1 MQKISGAGNVNNRFV
16 AENVNTGQ
24 APTQITADWMNAVQD
39 ELVNVVLGAG
49 FSLDANNNA
58 QVLAAINK
66 LVNAAVVPTGTIF
79 PYTGSATVA
88 PAGYIFGGSIL
99 SRATYADLFALW
111 VTNQPFVPTQ
121 FTCSIASPGVFNKAE
136 HGFTGGER
144 LRLATT
150 GALPT
155 GLNTTSDFFVERIDA
170 DKYYLTTSVFG
181 IATRVATTG
190 SQSGTHTYLQSLY
203 GLGDGFTTF
212 YAPDAR
218 GLFIRDLDGGRGIDA
233 NRALGTTQKGTLYG
247 FDTNTGAGDEA
258 VQNAS
263 TSQSTTLATAQISI
277 GADAYTVTNYPFCN
291 IPGVNKT
298 NTYLL
303 PGVASSQSASGIM
316 RPSNIALPHII
327 KY

>member
-49 FSLDANNNA
+49 VSLDAGNNA

-66 LVNAAVVPTGTIF
+66 LVKAAVPTGTIF
-79 PYTGSATVA
+79 PYTGSSTVA
-88 PAGYIFGGSIL
+88 PAGYIFDGSIL

-121 FTCSIASPGVFNKAE
+121 FTCSIASPGVFNKAG

-155 GLNTTSDFFVERIDA
+155 GLNTTSDFFVERIDP
-170 DKYYLTTSVFG
+170 DNFYLTTSVFG
-181 IATRVATTG
+181 VATRIATTG

-203 GLGDGFTTF
+203 GLGDGSTTF
-212 YAPDAR
+212 FAPNIHD
-218 GLFIRDLDGGRGIDA
+218 LFIRGLGGS
-233 NRALGTTQKGTLYG
+233 RAMGTAQKGTLLIN
-247 FDTNTGAGDEA
+247 DTNTG
-258 VQNAS
+258 
-263 TSQSTTLATAQISI
+263 I
-277 GADAYTVTNYPFCN
+277 GADGVWNVSTSLSATLLQAQNSIGVDGYSTADYPYVNISGVVPTVTAS
-291 IPGVNKT
+291 
-298 NTYLL
+298 L
-303 PGVASSQSASGIM
+303 PGLFGTQCSTGVA